1 MSNTVVPLPQLV
13 EKARSLPCAPWL
25 LPKLMEQLAAPDT
38 TADQIE
44 ALIKLDSGLATET
57 LRLANSAYFSGSM
70 PCDSFT
76 HAIVRL
82 GFREIY
88 RLATTKI
95 ASRWLT
101 NPAQG
106 YSWEPGD
113 LYRHSLTVAVGADLL
128 AKKLGRVTPE
138 IAYTAGLLHDVG
150 KLALAYVCAAS
161 FEEIRLFQAEKQC
174 PWREAELA
182 LLGYDHT
189 EVAGALLHT
198 WAFPPNLIEVV
209 RFYPRPR
216 LSTAEHRSL
225 VTCVHAA
232 KHLALCLGTGVG
244 EEGFST
250 ELDEALLAEQGIT
263 PELIESLLPAVLAG
277 AKKLLQ
283 SDSSG

>member
-1 MSNTVVPLPQLV
+1 MSTTVIPLPQLI
-13 EKARSLPCAPWL
+13 EKARTLPCAPWL
-25 LPKLMEQLAAPDT
+25 LPKLMEQLSAQDT

-44 ALIKLDSGLATET
+44 ALIKLDSGLASET

-76 HAIVRL
+76 DAIVRL
-82 GFREIY
+82 GFREMY

-95 ASRWLT
+95 ASRWLH
-101 NPAQG
+101 NPAPG
-106 YSWEPGD
+106 YGWEPGD

-150 KLALAYVCAAS
+150 KLALAFVCADS
-161 FEEIRLFQAEKQC
+161 FEEIRRFQAEKQC
-174 PWREAELA
+174 PWREAESA

-189 EVAGALLHT
+189 AVAGALLRT
-198 WAFPPNLIEVV
+198 WSFPPNLIEVV
-209 RFYPRPR
+209 SFYPRPR
-216 LSTAEHRSL
+216 LAATEHQEL

-244 EEGFST
+244 EDGFTT
-250 ELDEALLAEQGIT
+250 ELDAAILAEQGIT
-263 PELIESLLPAVLAG
+263 PELLESLLPAVLEG
-277 AKKLLQ
+277 ARKLLQ
-283 SDSSG
+283 SEMPG